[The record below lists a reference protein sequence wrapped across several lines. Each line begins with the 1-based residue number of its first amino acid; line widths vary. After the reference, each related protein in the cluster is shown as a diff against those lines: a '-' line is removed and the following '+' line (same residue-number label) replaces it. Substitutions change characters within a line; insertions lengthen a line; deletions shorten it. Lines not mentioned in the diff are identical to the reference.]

1 VSKVL
6 KAAAQWAVVALLC
19 LAAAELA
26 LRLQQW
32 AGPLYDLEERSA
44 NFDWYSDVVNHRPVR
59 HSVHTFTGK
68 SMYGALDGVT
78 YTEDFDELGI
88 RQPVSSAGAGNCPNR
103 ISILFM
109 GDSFIEGYDVPHTV
123 PDKVAHRLADEYGIC
138 TTIYNSGLSSY
149 SPAIFVPLARQLMP
163 VLKPDYIVVDVDE
176 TDFEDDVYRYE
187 PLLVRDSHGRNV
199 GVRASPLYVEVT
211 RRVIEMRSRPFYLQ
225 RLVEKLRLRHLV
237 QQAPARDF
245 TFSRD
250 HGDDLEVRYAREL
263 SIFRRNLS
271 ELIHVLGA
279 GLSSNG
285 HIVFIRHPHLEHLT
299 PQGKGF
305 VWNGAVGATVGQ
317 VAKAHGAQFF
327 DAVPVLRQ
335 RFGGQPQKYYWPG
348 DMHYNF
354 EGSDLYADSVADFL
368 AQTLR

>member
-1 VSKVL
+1 MSKAL
-6 KAAAQWAVVALLC
+6 KAAAQWAIVALLC

-32 AGPLYDLEERSA
+32 WGPLYDLEARSA
-44 NFDWYSDVVNHRPVR
+44 NFDWYSDVVNHRPLR
-59 HSVHTFTGK
+59 HSVHAFNGK
-68 SMYGALDGVT
+68 SMFGALDGSS

-88 RQPVSSAGAGNCPNR
+88 RQPVSSGGARDCPNR

-123 PDKVAHRLADEYGIC
+123 PDRVAHRLADAYGIC
-138 TTIYNSGLSSY
+138 TAIYNSGLSSY

-163 VLKPDYIVVDVDE
+163 VLKPDYVVVDVDE
-176 TDFEDDVYRYE
+176 TDFEDDVYHYE

-199 GVRASPLYVEVT
+199 GVRASPLFVEVT
-211 RRVIEMRSRPFYLQ
+211 RRLIEMRSRPFYLQ

-237 QQAPARDF
+237 EQVPPRDF
-245 TFSRD
+245 TFSQD
-250 HGDDLEVRYAREL
+250 HGDDLEARYAREL

-271 ELIHVLGA
+271 ELIGELGA
-279 GLSSNG
+279 GLPSNS
-285 HIVFIRHPHLEHLT
+285 HIVFIRHPHLQHLT

-305 VWNGAVGATVGQ
+305 VWNGAIGAM
-317 VAKAHGAQFF
+317 VARVARAHGAQFF
-327 DAVPVLRQ
+327 DAAPVFRQ
-335 RFGGQPQKYYWPG
+335 RAGAQPQKYYWPG
-348 DMHYNF
+348 DMHFSF
-354 EGSDLYADSVADFL
+354 EGLDLYADSVADFL

>member
-1 VSKVL
+1 MSRVL

-32 AGPLYDLEERSA
+32 WGPLYDLEVRSA
-44 NFDWYSDVVNHRPVR
+44 NFDWYSDVVNHRPLR
-59 HSVHTFTGK
+59 HSVHTYTGK
-68 SMYGALDGVT
+68 SMFGALDGSS

-88 RQPVSSAGAGNCPNR
+88 RQPVSSGGARNCLNR
-103 ISILFM
+103 IFILFM

-149 SPAIFVPLARQLMP
+149 SPAIFVPLARKLMP
-163 VLKPDYIVVDVDE
+163 VLKPDYVVVDVDE

-187 PLLVRDSHGRNV
+187 PLLVRDSHGQNV

-211 RRVIEMRSRPFYLQ
+211 RRLIEMRSRPFYLQ
-225 RLVEKLRLRHLV
+225 RLVEKLRLRLLE
-237 QQAPARDF
+237 QQAPPRDF
-245 TFSRD
+245 KFSLD
-250 HGDDLEVRYAREL
+250 HGEDLEIRYTSEL

-271 ELIHVLGA
+271 ELIRELGA
-279 GLSSNG
+279 GLSSNR
-285 HIVFIRHPHLEHLT
+285 HIVFIRHPHLQHLT
-299 PQGKGF
+299 PQGKDF
-305 VWNGAVGATVGQ
+305 VWNGAIGATVAQ
-317 VAKAHGAQFF
+317 VAKARGARFF

-335 RFGGQPQKYYWPG
+335 SFGSQPQKYYWPG
-348 DMHYNF
+348 DMHFSF
-354 EGSDLYADSVADFL
+354 EGLDLYADSVADFL

>member
-1 VSKVL
+1 MSKVW

-32 AGPLYDLEERSA
+32 WGPLYDLEANSA
-44 NFDWYSDVVNHRPVR
+44 NYDWYSDVVNHRPVR
-59 HSVHTFTGK
+59 HSVHTFIGK
-68 SMYGALDGVT
+68 SMYGTLDGASF
-78 YTEDFDELGI
+78 TEDFDELGI
-88 RQPVSSAGAGNCPNR
+88 RQPVSSAGPGNCPNR

-123 PDKVAHRLADEYGIC
+123 PDEVAHRLADEYGIC

-163 VLKPDYIVVDVDE
+163 VLKPDYVVVDVDE
-176 TDFEDDVYRYE
+176 TDFEDDAYRYE

-211 RRVIEMRSRPFYLQ
+211 RRLIEMRSRPLYLQ
-225 RLVEKLRLRHLV
+225 RLVEKLRLRYLI
-237 QQAPARDF
+237 QQAPPRDF
-245 TFSRD
+245 KFSLD
-250 HGDDLEVRYAREL
+250 HGDDLEGRYASEL

-279 GLSSNG
+279 GLSSNR
-285 HIVFIRHPHLEHLT
+285 HIVFIRHPHLEHLI
-299 PQGKGF
+299 PQGKDF
-305 VWNGAVGATVGQ
+305 VWNGAIGATVAQ
-317 VAKAHGAQFF
+317 VARAHGAQFF

-348 DMHYNF
+348 DMHFSYA
-354 EGSDLYADSVADFL
+354 GLDLYSESVADFL
-368 AQTLR
+368 AQALR

>member
-1 VSKVL
+1 VSKVS

-32 AGPLYDLEERSA
+32 WGPLYDLEANSA
-44 NFDWYSDVVNHRPVR
+44 NYDWYSDVVNHRPVR
-59 HSVHTFTGK
+59 HSVHTFIGK
-68 SMYGALDGVT
+68 SMYGTLDGSSF
-78 YTEDFDELGI
+78 TEDFDELGI
-88 RQPVSSAGAGNCPNR
+88 RQPVSSAGAANCPNR

-163 VLKPDYIVVDVDE
+163 VLKPDYVVVDVDE

-211 RRVIEMRSRPFYLQ
+211 RRLIEMRSRPLYLQ
-225 RLVEKLRLRHLV
+225 RLVEKLRLRYLV
-237 QQAPARDF
+237 QQAPSRDF
-245 TFSRD
+245 TFSLD
-250 HGDDLEVRYAREL
+250 HGADLEVRYANQL

-271 ELIHVLGA
+271 ELIGELGA
-279 GLSSNG
+279 GLSSNS
-285 HIVFIRHPHLEHLT
+285 HIVFIRHPQLEHLT
-299 PQGKGF
+299 PQGKDF
-305 VWNGAVGATVGQ
+305 VWNGAIGATVAQ
-317 VAKAHGAQFF
+317 IAKAHGAQFF

-348 DMHYNF
+348 DMHFSYA
-354 EGSDLYADSVADFL
+354 GLDLYAQSVADFL
-368 AQTLR
+368 AQALR